1 MKKFN
6 FTISGNKYNVNILN
20 YENNIVELEVNGTK
34 YEVEVE
40 NQMKVSKTPTLVRSN
55 VPAPTTKEK
64 KIPKKLSGVS
74 GGSEVKSP
82 LPGSIFKI
90 TVSEGDTV
98 KAGDRLLIMEA
109 MKMENNILAEKDGV
123 VQKINVK
130 VGDPVLQND
139 VLMILE

>member
-34 YEVEVE
+34 YAVEVE
-40 NQMKVSKTPTLVRSN
+40 NQMKVSKTPTLVRSS

-64 KIPKKLSGVS
+64 KIPKVLAGVS
-74 GGSEVKSP
+74 GGLDVKSP
-82 LPGSIFKI
+82 LPGSIFKLL
-90 TVSEGDTV
+90 VSEGDSV
-98 KAGDRLLIMEA
+98 KLGQKLMIIEA
-109 MKMENNILAEKDGV
+109 MKMENNILSEKEGI

-130 VGDPVLQND
+130 PGDTVLQND
-139 VLMILE
+139 VLMIIA